1 VTSQPGRQVARV
13 IPQCPMRGCGTPLLS
28 QLLQQEP
35 ELPGLHPPS
44 SSSSESDESGP
55 PGTGLWYEGEW
66 CSYDDTDGNGGGDGD
81 GAAGGATGGGG
92 GVYEEGE

>member
-1 VTSQPGRQVARV
+1 MPGQGHLTLG
-13 IPQCPMRGCGTPLLS
+13 RGMQLLS
-28 QLLQQEP
+28 QLLQPEP
-35 ELPGLHPPS
+35 GPPGPPPPS

-66 CSYDDTDGNGGGDGD
+66 WPYEDYEGNGD
-81 GAAGGATGGGG
+81 AADGATGGGG